1 MVTMDAS
8 RLALLLLV
16 YVTLDFAN
24 PLMPGAVRFD
34 DGSVDV
40 VHADR
45 TRPVMPTPPADLAS
59 PSDIVIDPRAHV
71 RAPDHPSSILQPRR
85 RAVTRIRRSPLSSS
99 EPSAVS
105 EDH

>member
-1 MVTMDAS
+1 METRRV
-8 RLALLLLV
+8 ALLLLV

-45 TRPVMPTPPADLAS
+45 ARPATPAPAVDLAS
-59 PSDIVIDPRAHV
+59 SSEIVIDPRAHI
-71 RAPDHPSSILQPRR
+71 RPPDRPNSIAQPRHH
-85 RAVTRIRRSPLSSS
+85 AVTRIRRSPLSSS
-99 EPSAVS
+99 ESSAVS

>member
-1 MVTMDAS
+1 MTMMDAS

-34 DGSVDV
+34 GGSVDA

-45 TRPVMPTPPADLAS
+45 GRPATPAS
-59 PSDIVIDPRAHV
+59 PIDLPLSSETVIDRVLHV
-71 RAPDHPSSILQPRR
+71 RASDRPSPILEPRR
-85 RAVTRIRRSPLSSS
+85 QPMTRIRRAPPSSS
-99 EPSAVS
+99 DLPTAA